1 MITLEKLTEFTQEDL
16 RYKSSIKVISYK
28 IVGNW
33 IDLQFDNF
41 KGEVVNVDRF
51 YNWMS
56 EKREEK
62 INQILWFVDVWKN
75 IKWVGLVIL

>member
-28 IVGNW
+28 IIGNW
-33 IDLQFDNF
+33 MDLQFDSV
-41 KGEVVNVDRF
+41 KGEVVSVDRF
-51 YNWMS
+51 NNWVN

-62 INQILWFVDVWKN
+62 INQIL
-75 IKWVGLVIL
+75 

>member
-1 MITLEKLTEFTQEDL
+1 VITLEKLTEFTQEDL

-62 INQILWFVDVWKN
+62 INQIL
-75 IKWVGLVIL
+75 

>member
-1 MITLEKLTEFTQEDL
+1 MMTLEKLTEFSKEEL

-28 IVGNW
+28 IIGNW
-33 IDLQFDNF
+33 MDLQFDNF

-56 EKREEK
+56 EKREKK
-62 INQILWFVDVWKN
+62 ISQLLD
-75 IKWVGLVIL
+75 

>member
-62 INQILWFVDVWKN
+62 INQIL
-75 IKWVGLVIL
+75 

>member
-28 IVGNW
+28 IIGNW
-33 IDLQFDNF
+33 IDLQFDSG
-41 KGEVVNVDRF
+41 KGEVVSADRF
-51 YNWMS
+51 YNWIN

-62 INQILWFVDVWKN
+62 LSKLL
-75 IKWVGLVIL
+75 K

>member
-41 KGEVVNVDRF
+41 KGEVVSADRF
-51 YNWMS
+51 YNWIN

-62 INQILWFVDVWKN
+62 ISQLLD
-75 IKWVGLVIL
+75 

>member
-28 IVGNW
+28 IIGNW
-33 IDLQFDNF
+33 MDLQFDSG
-41 KGEVVNVDRF
+41 KGEVVSVDRF
-51 YNWMS
+51 NNWVN

-62 INQILWFVDVWKN
+62 ISQLLD
-75 IKWVGLVIL
+75 

>member
-1 MITLEKLTEFTQEDL
+1 MINLEKLTEFTQEEL
-16 RYKSSIKVISYK
+16 RYKSSIRVISYK
-28 IVGNW
+28 IIGNW
-33 IDLQFDNF
+33 IDLQFDNL

-62 INQILWFVDVWKN
+62 LSKIFK
-75 IKWVGLVIL
+75 

>member
-33 IDLQFDNF
+33 IDLQFDSG
-41 KGEVVNVDRF
+41 KGEVVSVDRF

-62 INQILWFVDVWKN
+62 ISQLLD
-75 IKWVGLVIL
+75 

>member
-1 MITLEKLTEFTQEDL
+1 MINLEKLTEFTQEEL

-62 INQILWFVDVWKN
+62 ISQLLD
-75 IKWVGLVIL
+75 

>member
-33 IDLQFDNF
+33 IDLQFDSG
-41 KGEVVNVDRF
+41 KGEVVSVDRLN
-51 YNWMS
+51 NWLS
-56 EKREEK
+56 EKRNEK
-62 INQILWFVDVWKN
+62 INQIL
-75 IKWVGLVIL
+75 

>member
-1 MITLEKLTEFTQEDL
+1 MTLEKLTKFTQEDL

-28 IVGNW
+28 IIGNW
-33 IDLQFDNF
+33 IDLQFDSA

-62 INQILWFVDVWKN
+62 ISQLLD
-75 IKWVGLVIL
+75 

>member
-28 IVGNW
+28 ILNNW
-33 IDLQFDNF
+33 IDLQFDNG
-41 KGEVVNVDRF
+41 KGEVVSVDRF
-51 YNWMS
+51 HSWLN

-62 INQILWFVDVWKN
+62 INQIL
-75 IKWVGLVIL
+75 

>member
-28 IVGNW
+28 IIGNW
-33 IDLQFDNF
+33 MDLQFDSG
-41 KGEVVNVDRF
+41 KGEVVSVDRF
-51 YNWMS
+51 NNWVN

-62 INQILWFVDVWKN
+62 INQIL
-75 IKWVGLVIL
+75 

>member
-28 IVGNW
+28 IIGNW
-33 IDLQFDNF
+33 IDLQFDNG
-41 KGEVVNVDRF
+41 KGEVVSVDRF
-51 YNWMS
+51 NNWVN

-62 INQILWFVDVWKN
+62 INQIL
-75 IKWVGLVIL
+75 